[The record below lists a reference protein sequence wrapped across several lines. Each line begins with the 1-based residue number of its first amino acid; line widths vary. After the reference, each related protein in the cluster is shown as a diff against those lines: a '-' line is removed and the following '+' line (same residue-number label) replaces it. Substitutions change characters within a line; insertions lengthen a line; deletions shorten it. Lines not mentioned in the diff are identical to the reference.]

1 MSLARRQVYGYIR
14 SRSLPAVPQP
24 PEAPP
29 FVHAR
34 TPRRLRSPSTPKP
47 LNALILAAGRGRRL
61 LPYTSERPKC
71 LLQVG
76 PCTILE
82 HQLQRLSAAGVER
95 VTIVAGFGAE
105 AVRRRAQACGPP
117 HVRVVYN
124 PFFAISDNLVSL
136 WSARS
141 EIGED
146 TLLLNGDNVFHP
158 AVLEPLLDADPG
170 PCTLLVHRK
179 SAYDEDDMKVALRGS
194 RLTGIGKGLLAAQA
208 QAESIGIMRIAG
220 DGGRLLRRVLEEA
233 VEDADAMHG
242 FYLDGVRRM
251 AEAGC
256 RVRCVDIGSLPWSD
270 VDTAD
275 DLLEVRLH
283 VEAYEAGAPE
293 AAALREP
300 A

>member
-1 MSLARRQVYGYIR
+1 MSLPRTEVYGYIR
-14 SRSLPAVPQP
+14 SWSLPAVPQP

-34 TPRRLRSPSTPKP
+34 SPLRLRSPSTSKS

-76 PCTILE
+76 PRTILE

-95 VTIVAGFGAE
+95 VTVVAGFGAE
-105 AVRRRAQACGPP
+105 AVRRRAQACPSR
-117 HVRVVYN
+117 VRVIHN
-124 PFFAISDNLVSL
+124 PFFAISDNLISL

-158 AVLEPLLDADPG
+158 AVLEPLLDGDPG

-179 SAYDEDDMKVALRGS
+179 AAYDEDDMKVALRGD
-194 RLTGIGKGLLAAQA
+194 RLAGIGKDLRPAQA
-208 QAESIGIMRIAG
+208 QAESIGIMRITG

-233 VEDADAMHG
+233 VETADALHG
-242 FYLDGVRRM
+242 FHVDGVRRM

-256 RVRCVDIGSLPWSD
+256 RVRCVDIGGLPWSD
-270 VDTAD
+270 IDTPE

-283 VEAYEAGAPE
+283 IDSYEAGLPA

>member
-1 MSLARRQVYGYIR
+1 MSLPRTEVYGYIR
-14 SRSLPAVPQP
+14 SWSLPAVPLP

-29 FVHAR
+29 FVHPR
-34 TPRRLRSPSTPKP
+34 TPRRLRSPGTPKS

-82 HQLQRLSAAGVER
+82 HQLRRLSAAGVER

-105 AVRRRAQACGPP
+105 AVRRRAQTCGPD
-117 HVRVVYN
+117 VRVVFN

-179 SAYDEDDMKVALRGS
+179 SAYDEDDMKVALRGG
-194 RLTGIGKGLLAAQA
+194 RLAAIGKDLLPAQA

-220 DGGRLLRRVLEEA
+220 DGSRLLRLVLEEA

-242 FYLDGVRRM
+242 FYIDGVRRM
-251 AEAGC
+251 VEAGC
-256 RVRCVDIGSLPWSD
+256 PVRCADIGSLPWSD
-270 VDTAD
+270 IDTD
-275 DLLEVRLH
+275 EDLLEVRLH
-283 VEAYEAGAPE
+283 VQAYEAGHP
-293 AAALREP
+293 AASAVREP

>member
-1 MSLARRQVYGYIR
+1 MSLARSEVYGYIR
-14 SRSLPAVPQP
+14 SWSLPAVPQP

-34 TPRRLRSPSTPKP
+34 TPRRLRSPSTPKS

-82 HQLQRLSAAGVER
+82 HQLRRLSAAGVER

-105 AVRRRAQACGPP
+105 AVRLRAQACGPD
-117 HVRVVYN
+117 VRVVFN

-141 EIGED
+141 EIGGD
-146 TLLLNGDNVFHP
+146 SLLLNGDNVFHP
-158 AVLEPLLDADPG
+158 RVLEPLLAG
-170 PCTLLVHRK
+170 ERGACTLLVHRK
-179 SAYDEDDMKVALRGS
+179 AVYDDDDMKVELRGD
-194 RLTGIGKGLLAAQA
+194 RLAGIGKDLPPSRAH
-208 QAESIGIMRIAG
+208 AESIGIMRV
-220 DGGRLLRRVLEEA
+220 GGEGSRLLRSVLEEA
-233 VEDADAMHG
+233 VEEEGALRCL
-242 FYLDGVRRM
+242 YLEGVRRM

-256 RVRCVDIGSLPWSD
+256 PVRCVDVGDLPWSD
-270 VDTAD
+270 IDTPE
-275 DLLEVRLH
+275 DLLDVRLRL
-283 VEAYEAGAPE
+283 EEFEAGAAVTAPM
-293 AAALREP
+293 REP